1 MSEDVRDAYDLWSKH
16 YDSDLNKTRDLDE
29 MIMKQYLRDKR
40 FDSILELGSG
50 TGKNSS
56 HFLEHTDFL
65 LSVDFSEKMMAEA
78 KAKIRSPKAKYHQ
91 FDICQPWN
99 FSKEKFDLIS
109 FSLILEHIKDLGFI
123 FNESRKFL
131 NESGRVI
138 VSEFHPFKQYQG
150 SQAKFEEDD
159 SIVKIPA
166 FVHHLSEYFEVAK
179 SAGFQLIDWKEIGD
193 DSSEE
198 KIPRILFMEFVL
210 NSGDNTEG

>member
-1 MSEDVRDAYDLWSKH
+1 
-16 YDSDLNKTRDLDE
+16 
-29 MIMKQYLRDKR
+29 MIIKQYLSDKR

-50 TGKNSS
+50 TGKNSLL
-56 HFLEHTDFL
+56 FIEHTDRL
-65 LSVDFSEKMMAEA
+65 VAVDFSEKMLAKA
-78 KAKIRSPKAKYHQ
+78 KAKIKSPTIQFQQ
-91 FDICQPWN
+91 FDICQRWN
-99 FSKEKFDLIS
+99 FSQEKFDLIS
-109 FSLILEHIKDLGFI
+109 FSLILEHMEDLSFI
-123 FNESRKFL
+123 FEQARNSLSKT
-131 NESGRVI
+131 GRVI

-150 SQAKFEEDD
+150 AQARFKEED

-179 SAGFQLIDWKEIGD
+179 SAGFQLIDLKEIGD